1 MTLPDN
7 RNLTDEQLVAS
18 FLRGEKKMLDVLF
31 DRYIERLLRYITMFL
46 KSSEE
51 ARDLA
56 QDIFI
61 KIFQSLENYKFMGK
75 FDRWFF
81 VIARRAMIDLHRKK
95 KLKTFSF
102 NSLGID
108 ESSIPDRGNSTDKA
122 QELLQVLPAKDREIL
137 QLRFIENLSYE
148 EISEITGMAEGTLRN
163 IVCRS
168 VRRLQENNSDELS
181 ENQGMARE

>member
-7 RNLTDEQLVAS
+7 RNITDEQLVAR
-18 FLRGEKKMLDVLF
+18 FLRGEKKMLDILF
-31 DRYIERLLRYITMFL
+31 DRYIERLLRYVTLFL
-46 KSSEE
+46 KSNEE

-61 KIFQSLENYKFMGK
+61 KIFQSLEGYKSMGK
-75 FDRWFF
+75 FEHWFF
-81 VIARRAMIDLHRKK
+81 VIARRTMIDLHRKK

-102 NSLGID
+102 DSLGID
-108 ESSIPDRGNSTDKA
+108 ESSIPCREKGTDRA
-122 QELLQVLPAKDREIL
+122 PEMLQVLPARDREIL
-137 QLRFIENLSYE
+137 QLRFIENMSYE

-168 VRRLQENNSDELS
+168 IRRLQENNSDELS
-181 ENQGMARE
+181 ENRGMAGE

>member
-7 RNLTDEQLVAS
+7 QNISDEQLVAR
-18 FLRGEKKMLDVLF
+18 FLRGEKKVLDVLF
-31 DRYIERLLRYITMFL
+31 DRYVERLLRYVTLFL

-51 ARDLA
+51 ARDLT

-61 KIFQSLENYKFMGK
+61 KIFQSLEHFKCMGK
-75 FDRWFF
+75 FERWVF
-81 VIARRAMIDLHRKK
+81 VIARRTMIDLHRKR

-102 NSLGID
+102 DSLGLD
-108 ESSIPDRGNSTDKA
+108 ESSIPDREKCEA
-122 QELLQVLPAKDREIL
+122 RAPELLQGLTARDREIL
-137 QLRFIENLSYE
+137 LLRFMENLSYD

-168 VRRLQENNSDELS
+168 IRRIQENNSDELS
-181 ENQGMARE
+181 ENQRMAGE